1 MQWAGRFATLAVGA
15 AASLRTRADAD
26 GSGPSVPGGP
36 GPRLCSRG
44 TRYRRPGAPGLAWP
58 GDQGLFCL
66 PDALIQLTA
75 GTKGG
80 GPWALD
86 KPAAGKPVRM
96 FSIKCFLGDWKKKKK
111 RRSQKNFSAEVNLFS
126 AIKRST
132 G

>member
-1 MQWAGRFATLAVGA
+1 MQTALAHL
-15 AASLRTRADAD
+15 SLEARAQDRARAVRVTGD
-26 GSGPSVPGGP
+26 
-36 GPRLCSRG
+36 R
-44 TRYRRPGAPGLAWP
+44 GAPGLAWS

-111 RRSQKNFSAEVNLFS
+111 RSQKNFSAEVNLFS

>member
-1 MQWAGRFATLAVGA
+1 MQTALAHL
-15 AASLRTRADAD
+15 SLEARAQDRARAVRVTGD
-26 GSGPSVPGGP
+26 
-36 GPRLCSRG
+36 R
-44 TRYRRPGAPGLAWP
+44 GAPGLAWS

-111 RRSQKNFSAEVNLFS
+111 KRSQKNFSAEVNLFS